1 MKHDIHTI
9 SIFKS
14 KDVELLK
21 QAVTAKIEKL
31 VNEQVKKTNRH
42 KYGARGGEVSAE
54 GGNLLP
60 TVNRGQR
67 QVRW

>member
-31 VNEQVKKTNRH
+31 VNEQVKKTN
-42 KYGARGGEVSAE
+42 
-54 GGNLLP
+54 
-60 TVNRGQR
+60 
-67 QVRW
+67 